1 LTCALEWPVIAAS
14 KSETIER
21 RFSCLRKRID
31 SPVFFSIFAERLCG
45 LLQVSSLISL
55 QLDRSEYV
63 FLLRLMENLKETT
76 TFLALQETLFNPN
89 QQQSVVLGAVLPQVD
104 VSILFPPLAASV
116 QQVSPSAVATLNE
129 I

>member
-1 LTCALEWPVIAAS
+1 
-14 KSETIER
+14 
-21 RFSCLRKRID
+21 
-31 SPVFFSIFAERLCG
+31 

-89 QQQSVVLGAVLPQVD
+89 QQQSVVFGAVLPQVD

-116 QQVSPSAVATLNE
+116 QQVSRRLLRL
-129 I
+129 